1 MQTPAVFRYL
11 TEEKASEEY
20 DTINTVNG
28 EEINNEQTLFRV
40 LFLEERGDTW
50 VVTHIWD
57 H

>member
-1 MQTPAVFRYL
+1 MKSPVT
-11 TEEKASEEY
+11 
-20 DTINTVNG
+20 D
-28 EEINNEQTLFRV
+28 EEINSERTLFRV